1 MKQLPPLAG
10 SQPSRGS
17 IVRVRVWRLAR
28 RIVTYGAVFVLVL
41 VLGLIALLYTPW
53 FKRYARDFI
62 VRQSHSVINGDLS
75 IGRLSGNFFSG
86 VVLEDVV
93 VQQGSL
99 TAIRISRLV
108 VHYSISQVARGN
120 TIAIDR
126 LDVSGLKLAVVH
138 LPSGGLN
145 LGSLIKKRPPS
156 GKPRRTIDI
165 REIQLDEAELT
176 FDRAWGPSWMR
187 LPLHITRLTA
197 TLGLLSREGLLSF
210 PIKALRAEAF
220 EPTFSVRNFA
230 GEVMIESDG
239 WRIRQG
245 ALRSGGSSLLV
256 ASSFKSSGYDV
267 TADAATFDFPEMA
280 RLVPGLKSIDVPA
293 RVQLRMTGPQTALS
307 THLTARSTAGNV
319 IADVILDSTVPGW
332 KGKGRA
338 DLSRFD
344 ISRWLPTDVKSD
356 LTGVADF
363 DLLLGLGR
371 HFPRGPFSFA
381 GPHVAYAGYEARNFR
396 TKGTL
401 IVDRVLVDNATG
413 TAYGS
418 GFQAVGWIDLP
429 EPYNFHLAGRSTR
442 LDLRQLPPGVPVPR
456 MRSNLTFAYDAS
468 GRFQNPVLIGSATF
482 DDSTFLD
489 AQIAPGSRGSIDTS
503 AEPVA
508 YSANGTVRNLDIGQI
523 GEQFDVATLRE
534 PQFAGTVAGNFDLT
548 GAGAS
553 LDDLTID
560 VTGTN
565 VDARL
570 FGGTVSNTDLDL
582 QIRNDSL
589 AGSGRGQFA
598 GIDAAILTAD
608 PGIAGT
614 LNGDFDMK
622 GALPGLFGVG
632 FDSHVS
638 QLTGSLSLSTSRLK
652 GVDVESG
659 TIAGEFDRGL
669 ATLTTAQ
676 IKTALGTGSGKG
688 TIAVLRGD
696 SDFSYA
702 LEIADASRLKEF
714 LPIDAKG
721 AGTFRGRAVGPLE
734 HTTVDGTFIASDIE
748 LAGVSALTASGNYH
762 IEGAVSRLADATVSG
777 DASATF
783 VSAFGRSFGN
793 ASGKLA
799 YSQQRLQ
806 GELEARLPDSR
817 VARMSG
823 NVIVHAEHNE
833 LHVASLQVELGSDR
847 WLLNS
852 AIGSPVVS
860 WSGSKLSARDL
871 VFDTGKGAAGRIA
884 IAGDLGRTAASGD
897 LLIKIEDV
905 PLENL
910 RPLVPSIAAYRGRL
924 NATITIGGTL
934 SDPTIG
940 AEGRIDEGGV
950 RQFTFQSITGSG
962 KWTGESITGDLRIDQ
977 SPGVWLTAHGSV
989 PLDLLSDGAS
999 TKAVDVV
1006 IRSSTIQLAL
1016 LEGLTNSLRNVV
1028 GTAEL
1033 DMKVKGQASNPSFD
1047 GFLNV
1052 EGTSFDVPATGVRY
1066 RNGTAHITFVP
1077 EAVKIESFHLEDSKG
1092 NPLDLTGTADT
1103 HAFKLGEIGFEITAT
1118 QFEVLHN
1125 DLGQVVLNGVFTVGG
1140 TLSAPTVSGDIALD
1154 RATLDASTLLLR
1166 LQRPYAV
1173 VTSDA
1178 SPTTAARSSLPGV
1191 SSVWDNL
1198 TLRLRIL
1205 TTNNL
1210 NVRGE
1215 NMHLSRETL
1224 ASLGDISVQLGGDV
1238 SMRKAPH
1245 EPIQVSGTLQTIR
1258 GTYAYQGRR
1267 FTIERDGTMRFLG
1280 DKGLD
1285 PMIGIT
1291 ATRTVSGVVIRAAL
1305 RGQASAPELE
1315 LSSVPTLEESDIL
1328 SLLLFNQPANE
1339 LATAQRDEL
1348 ALQAATLASGFI
1360 VSPAVSAIGK
1370 ELGLDFLQLE
1380 PIGSAGATSFRLA
1393 AGREIWKGLFLTY
1406 AREFSSDPFNELLA
1420 EYELTRYLRFR
1431 ASGSDA
1437 SGSRARNQLF
1447 RRVERFGIDVIFF
1460 FSY

>member
-1 MKQLPPLAG
+1 M
-10 SQPSRGS
+10 
-17 IVRVRVWRLAR
+17 WRLAR

-53 FKRYARDFI
+53 FKRYARDFL
-62 VRQSHSVINGDLS
+62 VRQSHSIINGDLS

-93 VQQGSL
+93 IRQGSI
-99 TAIRISRLV
+99 TAVQISRLV
-108 VHYSISQVARGN
+108 AHYSVSQVARGN

-126 LDVSGLKLAVVH
+126 LDISGLKLAVVH

-176 FDRAWGPSWMR
+176 FDSSWGPSWMR

-197 TLGLLSREGLLSF
+197 TLSLLSREGLLSF
-210 PIKALRAEAF
+210 PIKSLRAEAF
-220 EPTFSVRNFA
+220 EPTFSVRAFA
-230 GEVMIESDG
+230 GEVAIERDG

-245 ALRSGGSSLLV
+245 ALKSSGSSLRV
-256 ASSFKSSGYDV
+256 SSSFKSSGYDV
-267 TADAATFDFPEMA
+267 TADASAFDFPEMA

-293 RVQLRMTGPQTALS
+293 SVQLKMAGPQTALN
-307 THLTARSTAGNV
+307 THLAARSAAGNV
-319 IADVILDSTVPGW
+319 IADVVLDATVPGW

-338 DLSRFD
+338 DLTQFD

-371 HFPRGPFSFA
+371 HFPRGRFSFA
-381 GPHVAYAGYEARNFR
+381 GPHVLYAGYEARDFK

-401 IVDRVLVDNATG
+401 IVDRVLVDNANG

-418 GFQAVGWIDLP
+418 AFQAAGWIDLP
-429 EPYNFHLAGRSTR
+429 EPYRFHLAGRAVH
-442 LDLRQLPPGVPVPR
+442 LDLRRLPATVPVPLK
-456 MRSNLTFAYDAS
+456 RSNLTFAYDAI
-468 GRFQNPVLIGSATF
+468 GRFQNPFLTGSAMF
-482 DDSTFLD
+482 EDSTFLD
-489 AQIAPGSRGSIDTS
+489 AQVASGSRGTIDTS
-503 AEPVA
+503 AERVT
-508 YSANGTVRNLDIGQI
+508 YSANGTVHNLDVGQI
-523 GEQFDVATLRE
+523 GQEFDLPTLRQ
-534 PQFAGTVAGNFDLT
+534 PQFAGAVGGNFDLT

-560 VTGTN
+560 VKGTA

-570 FGGTVSNTDLDL
+570 FGGVISDADLDL

-589 AGSGRGQFA
+589 AGSGGGQFA
-598 GIDAAILTAD
+598 NIDSAILTAD
-608 PGIAGT
+608 PRVAGT
-614 LNGDFDMK
+614 LNGGFDLK
-622 GALPGLFGVG
+622 GSFPGLFGAG

-638 QLTGSLSLSTSRLK
+638 QLSGSLSLAPSHIK
-652 GVDVESG
+652 GVDVESV
-659 TIAGEFDRGL
+659 TMAGEFDRGL
-669 ATLTTAQ
+669 ATLTAAQ
-676 IKTALGTGSGKG
+676 IKTALATGSGKG
-688 TIAVLRGD
+688 VIAVSRGD
-696 SDFSYA
+696 SDFTYELDVS
-702 LEIADASRLKEF
+702 DASRLKEF
-714 LPIDAKG
+714 FPIDAKG
-721 AGTFRGRAVGPLE
+721 AGTFRGHAVGPID
-734 HTTVDGTFIASDIE
+734 HTRIDGAFTASDIE
-748 LAGVSALTASGNYH
+748 LAGVSALSATGNYH
-762 IEGAVSRLADATVSG
+762 IAGTASRLADATISG

-793 ASGKLA
+793 ASGKLT
-799 YSQQRLQ
+799 YSQQQLK

-823 NVIVHAEHNE
+823 NVVVHPEHNE
-833 LHVASLQVELGSDR
+833 LHVESLQVELGGER
-847 WLLNS
+847 WVLNS
-852 AIGSPVVS
+852 VAGSPTIS
-860 WSGSKLSARDL
+860 WSESKLSARDL
-871 VFDTGKGAAGRIA
+871 VFDTGKGSGGRIS
-884 IAGDLGRTAASGD
+884 IAGDLGRTAAAGD
-897 LLIKIEDV
+897 FSIKIVDV
-905 PLENL
+905 PLQDL
-910 RPLVPSIAAYRGRL
+910 RPLMPAIAAYRGRL
-924 NATITIGGTL
+924 NATITVGGTV
-934 SDPTIG
+934 SDVTVD

-950 RQFTFQSITGSG
+950 REFTFQSITGSG
-962 KWTGESITGDLRIDQ
+962 RWTGDSISGDVRIDQ
-977 SPGVWLTAHGSV
+977 GPGVWLTAHGSV
-989 PLDLLSDGAS
+989 PLDLFSASAS
-999 TKAVDVV
+999 TKPVDVV

-1016 LEGLTNSLRNVV
+1016 LEGLTTSVRNVV

-1033 DMKVKGQASNPSFD
+1033 DIKVKGQANNPSFD

-1052 EGTSFDVPATGVRY
+1052 QDTSFEIPRTGVRY

-1077 EAVKIESFHLEDSKG
+1077 EAVKIDSFHLEDSRG
-1092 NPLDLTGTADT
+1092 NPMDLTGTAGT
-1103 HAFKLGEIGFEITAT
+1103 HAFRLGDIGFEISAT
-1118 QFEVLHN
+1118 RFEMLHN
-1125 DLGQVVLNGVFTVGG
+1125 DIGDVVLNGVFTVTG
-1140 TLSAPTVSGDIALD
+1140 TLAAPTVSGDIALD

-1173 VTSDA
+1173 VTSDT
-1178 SPTTAARSSLPGV
+1178 SPTKHVEPSLGF

-1198 TLRLRIL
+1198 TLRVRVL

-1210 NVRGE
+1210 NLRGE

-1224 ASLGDISVQLGGDV
+1224 SSLGDISVTLGGDM
-1238 SMRKAPH
+1238 SIRKAPH
-1245 EPIQVSGTLQTIR
+1245 EAIEVSGTLQTIR

-1267 FTIERDGTMRFLG
+1267 FTIERDGTLRFVG

-1285 PMIGIT
+1285 PLISMI

-1315 LSSVPTLEESDIL
+1315 LTSTPTLDESDIL

-1339 LATAQRDEL
+1339 LATAQRNEL
-1348 ALQAATLASGFI
+1348 ALQAATLASGFV
-1360 VSPAVSAIGK
+1360 VSPAVSAVGK
-1370 ELGLDFLQLE
+1370 QLGLDFLQLE
-1380 PIGSAGATSFRLA
+1380 PIGTAGTTSFRLT

>member
-1 MKQLPPLAG
+1 
-10 SQPSRGS
+10 
-17 IVRVRVWRLAR
+17 VWRLAR

-41 VLGLIALLYTPW
+41 GLGLIALLYTPW

-62 VRQSHSVINGDLS
+62 VRQSHNIINGDLT
-75 IGRLSGNFFSG
+75 IGRLSGNFVSG

-93 VQQGSL
+93 VQQGPI
-99 TAIRISRLV
+99 TAVRIDRLV
-108 VHYSISQVARGN
+108 AHYSISQVARGN

-126 LDVSGLKLAVVH
+126 LEVSGLKLAVVH
-138 LPSGGLN
+138 LPAGGLN

-165 REIQLDEAELT
+165 REIQLNEAELT

-210 PIKALRAEAF
+210 PIRSLRAEAF
-220 EPTFSVRNFA
+220 EPIFSVRAFA
-230 GEVMIESDG
+230 GEVAIESDG

-245 ALRSGGSSLLV
+245 ALKSGGSSLLV

-267 TADAATFDFPEMA
+267 TADASTFDFPEMA

-293 RVQLRMTGPQTALS
+293 NVQLKLAGPQTALA
-307 THLTARSTAGNV
+307 THLTARSAAGNV
-319 IADVILDSTVPGW
+319 VADVVLDSTVPGW

-338 DLSRFD
+338 DLTRFD

-381 GPHVAYAGYEARNFR
+381 GPHVVYAGYEASGFK

-401 IVDRVLVDNATG
+401 IVDRVLVENATG
-413 TAYGS
+413 SAYGS
-418 GFQAVGWIDLP
+418 AFQASGWIDLP
-429 EPYNFHLAGRSTR
+429 EPYGFRLAGRATHM
-442 LDLRQLPPGVPVPR
+442 DLRQLPATVPVPR
-456 MRSNLTFAYDAS
+456 MRSNLTFAYEAT
-468 GRFQNPVLIGSATF
+468 GRFHNPVLVGSAAF

-489 AQIAPGSRGSIDTS
+489 AQIASGSRGTIDTS
-503 AEPVA
+503 AERVT
-508 YSANGTVRNLDIGQI
+508 YSANGTVHNLDVGQI
-523 GEQFDVATLRE
+523 GEEFDLVTLRE
-534 PQFAGTVAGNFDLT
+534 AQFAGTVAGNFDLT

-560 VTGTN
+560 LRGTN

-570 FGGTVSNTDLDL
+570 FGGVVSNTDLDL

-589 AGSGRGQFA
+589 AGSGRGQFSNL
-598 GIDAAILTAD
+598 DSAILTAD
-608 PGIAGT
+608 PRVVGT
-614 LNGDFDMK
+614 LNGGFDFK
-622 GALPGLFGVG
+622 GSFPALFGAG

-638 QLTGSLSLSTSRLK
+638 QLSGSLSLSPSRIK
-652 GVDVESG
+652 GVDVESL
-659 TIAGEFDRGL
+659 TMAGAFDRGL
-669 ATLTTAQ
+669 ATLTEAQ
-676 IKTALGTGSGKG
+676 IKTALGTASGKG
-688 TIAVLRGD
+688 VIAVSRGD
-696 SDFSYA
+696 SDLTYDFAIS
-702 LEIADASRLKEF
+702 DASRLKEF

-721 AGTFRGRAVGPLE
+721 TGTFHGRAVGPID
-734 HTTVDGTFIASDIE
+734 HTTIDGTFVTSRVE
-748 LAGVSALTASGNYH
+748 LAGVSALSATGTYH
-762 IEGAVSRLADATVSG
+762 IEGAASRLAEATISSDAT
-777 DASATF
+777 ASF

-793 ASGKLA
+793 TSVKLT
-799 YSQQRLQ
+799 YGQQQLR
-806 GELEARLPDSR
+806 GELESRLLDSR

-823 NVIVHAEHNE
+823 NIVVHPEHNE
-833 LHVASLQVELGSDR
+833 LHVASLQVELGNDR
-847 WLLNS
+847 WVLNS
-852 AIGSPVVS
+852 TTGSPTVS
-860 WSGSKLSARDL
+860 WSESKLSARDL
-871 VFDTGKGAAGRIA
+871 VFDTGKGGSGRIS
-884 IAGDLGRTAASGD
+884 IAGDLGRTAPAGD
-897 LLIKIEDV
+897 LSIRVVDV
-905 PLENL
+905 PLQDL
-910 RPLVPSIAAYRGRL
+910 PPLIPSIAAYRGRL
-924 NATITIGGTL
+924 NGTITVGGTL
-934 SDPTIG
+934 SDPTVG
-940 AEGRIDEGGV
+940 ADGRIDEGGV
-950 RQFTFQSITGSG
+950 REFTFQSITGSG
-962 KWTGESITGDLRIDQ
+962 RWMGDSVTGDLRIDQ

-989 PLDLLSDGAS
+989 PVDLFSESAS
-999 TKAVDVV
+999 SKPVDIA

-1016 LEGLTNSLRNVV
+1016 LEGLTTSVRNVV

-1033 DMKVKGQASNPSFD
+1033 NMTVKGQANNPSVD
-1047 GFLNV
+1047 GFVNV
-1052 EGTSFDVPATGVRY
+1052 QNTSFDVPATGMRY

-1077 EAVKIESFHLEDSKG
+1077 EAVKIESFHLEDSRG
-1092 NPLDLTGTADT
+1092 NPIDLTGTAGT
-1103 HAFKLGEIGFEITAT
+1103 RAFQLGDIGFEISAT
-1118 QFEVLHN
+1118 RFQLLHN
-1125 DLGQVVLNGVFTVGG
+1125 DLGDVVLNGVFSVTG
-1140 TLSAPTVSGDIALD
+1140 TLAALTVSGDIALD

-1173 VTSDA
+1173 VTTDT
-1178 SPTTAARSSLPGV
+1178 SPTTPSGTSFPGL
-1191 SSVWDNL
+1191 SGIWDNL
-1198 TLRLRIL
+1198 TLRVRVL

-1215 NMHLSRETL
+1215 NMHLSRETVS
-1224 ASLGDISVQLGGDV
+1224 SLGDISVTLGGDV
-1238 SMRKAPH
+1238 SIRKAPH
-1245 EPIQVSGTLQTIR
+1245 EPIEVSGTLQTIR

-1267 FTIERDGTMRFLG
+1267 FIIERDGTVRFLG

-1285 PMIGIT
+1285 PLIAIT

-1315 LSSVPTLEESDIL
+1315 LTSVPTLDESDIL

-1339 LATAQRDEL
+1339 LATAQRNEL
-1348 ALQAATLASGFI
+1348 ALQAATLASGFV
-1360 VSPAVSAIGK
+1360 VSPAVSAMGK

-1380 PIGSAGATSFRLA
+1380 PIGTAGATSFRLT

-1406 AREFSSDPFNELLA
+1406 AREFSSDPINELLA